1 MNRIAIILAVIV
13 LAVRMTAAAEE
24 PTSLVAMTYYRT
36 FSHSHPVLK
45 RIKPGES
52 VATKT
57 IDSAGLDEKG
67 EKRSEPFNPLTGPF
81 FVEGAE
87 PGDALVVHL
96 KKVRLNRDWG
106 WSAYRLGLFS
116 LTPEMVEHVYPNDIH
131 PDLVVKGR
139 ATLVPW
145 DIDRKANTVRL
156 RTPKSRVHPLEFPA
170 KPMLGCIGVAPAGD
184 FAPTSGP
191 SGSYGGNLDYNK
203 IGEGATV
210 YLPLYHPG
218 GLLFVGDGHALQADG
233 EPTGT
238 GIETSMDVEF
248 VVELKKGAKLTG
260 PRVETANEIISI
272 GSQPEFASALDNGLK
287 TATSDMVGWLV
298 SDFGM
303 EPWAAH
309 LLIGYQGR
317 YDVVTVAGSMA
328 LCLSKD
334 RLPKAAEPAAKA
346 AAAEHPQGGLGS
358 IASKTK
364 TLRKIDGFL
373 PLYYDEPEGKLWME
387 ISRFDNEFL
396 YQIALSTGLGSNAVG
411 LDRGQLG
418 DSRLVM
424 FHKAGSKVLLV
435 EANYKY
441 RAVTDR
447 AAERRAVDE
456 SFAQSV
462 HWGFKVEA
470 EEAGKVLV
478 DATAFFL
485 RDAHGVAERLKQ
497 SKQGD
502 YHLDGARSALE
513 AGRIKGFPKNTEVEA
528 ILTFAADGETG
539 RLVAQTAPSSHA
551 VTIRQRHSL
560 VELPPLKSGFT
571 PRQADPRVG
580 IFTVDFYDFATPFT
594 EPVERQFIARH
605 RLIKKDPKA
614 DVSEPVAPIV
624 YYVDPGAPEP
634 VRSAL
639 VEGASWWATAFEAA
653 GFENAFKVELLPDD
667 ADPMDLRYNV
677 IQWVHRSTRGW
688 SYGSSVID
696 PRTGEIL
703 KGRVT
708 LDSLRA
714 RQDALIGTGLS
725 SGEPP
730 RGACTAGSGPGAEHL
745 AGFDPAAEPGAMV
758 LARIRQLSAHEVGH
772 TLGLAHNFAA
782 SACGRASVMDYPAP
796 LVKIRDE
803 KTLDLSDAYAKGVG
817 AYDLLAVRYAYSQF
831 PDGADEGRR
840 LREIVRK
847 GIADGLMF
855 LSDADARPAG
865 AAHPL
870 ANLWDNGDDPVA
882 SLRHEMKVREIGLDR
897 FGLDRLPA
905 GAPLSDL
912 EAKLLPLYLH
922 HRYQLQA
929 ALKTL
934 GGVRYS
940 YAVKDGDAVR
950 PSSVAP
956 VEPANR
962 QRDALAAVLETLDP
976 KVLVLPDRLLDLI
989 PPQAFNRPDGT
1000 AERFTGQTG
1009 LVFDPVAAAVT
1020 AADLTVSGLL
1030 NPQRAARLAES
1041 HARDPKAPSFGDVLT
1056 ALVWRTWDFPPVA
1069 GRAGAVE
1076 RGVQWLVVTRLI
1088 ALASDEAADPSVRSA
1103 AAHALGTLAHQIEA
1117 RTARDAGNVA
1127 LEDAHAWA
1135 VALEIRR
1142 FLNRPDPARPR
1153 AEPSPSPPGDP
1164 IGDR

>member
-1 MNRIAIILAVIV
+1 MR
-13 LAVRMTAAAEE
+13 
-24 PTSLVAMTYYRT
+24 
-36 FSHSHPVLK
+36 
-45 RIKPGES
+45 
-52 VATKT
+52 
-57 IDSAGLDEKG
+57 
-67 EKRSEPFNPLTGPF
+67 
-81 FVEGAE
+81 
-87 PGDALVVHL
+87 L

-116 LTPEMVEHVYPNDIH
+116 LTPEVVEHIYPNDIH
-131 PDLVVKGR
+131 PDLVIKGR

-156 RTPKSRVHPLEFPA
+156 RTPKSQVHPLEFPA

-191 SGSYGGNLDYNK
+191 SGPYGGNLDYNK

-210 YLPLYHPG
+210 YLPVYHPG

-260 PRVETANEIISI
+260 PRVETADEIISI

-287 TATSDMVGWLV
+287 TATSDMATWLAN
-298 SDFGM
+298 DYGM

-309 LLIGYQGR
+309 LLIGYQGH

-328 LCLSKD
+328 LCLRKD
-334 RLPKAAEPAAKA
+334 RLPKKVDAPATRA
-346 AAAEHPQGGLGS
+346 AATDRTVDALGP
-358 IASKTK
+358 IASRTK
-364 TLRKIDGFL
+364 GLRKIDGFI
-373 PLYYDEPEGKLWME
+373 PLYWDEAQGKLWME
-387 ISRFDNEFL
+387 VSRFDEEFL
-396 YQIALSTGLGSNAVG
+396 YQIALASGLGSNPVG

-418 DSRLVM
+418 DSRVVM
-424 FHKAGSKVLLV
+424 FRRVGPKVLLV
-435 EANYKY
+435 EPNYKY

-470 EEAGKVLV
+470 EEGGRVLV

-485 RDAHGVAERLKQ
+485 RDAHGVTERLKQ
-497 SKQGD
+497 AKQGT
-502 YHLDGARSALE
+502 YRLDDGRSAPE
-513 AGRIKGFPKNTEVEA
+513 IGRTKGFPKNTEVEA
-528 ILTFAADGETG
+528 LLTFTADGETG
-539 RLVAQTAPSSHA
+539 RLVAATAPSPKA
-551 VTIRQRHSL
+551 LTVRERHSL
-560 VELPPLKSGFT
+560 VELPELKSGFT

-580 IFTVDFYDFATPFT
+580 VFTVDFYDFATPFT

-605 RLIKKDPKA
+605 RLAKKDPKA
-614 DVSEPVAPIV
+614 EVSEPVAPIV

-639 VEGASWWATAFEAA
+639 VEGASWWARAFEAA
-653 GFENAFKVELLPDD
+653 GFKDAFKVEVLPDD

-714 RQDALIGTGLS
+714 RQDALIGTGLVA
-725 SGEPP
+725 GEPP
-730 RGACTAGSGPGAEHL
+730 RGACAAGSGPGAEHL
-745 AGFDPAAEPGAMV
+745 AGLDPTAEPAAMV

-831 PDGADEGRR
+831 PDGADEAKA
-840 LREIVRK
+840 LREIIRQ
-847 GIADGLMF
+847 GISDGLLF

-882 SLRHEMKVREIGLDR
+882 SLRHEMKVRAIGLAQ
-897 FGLDRLPA
+897 FGLDRLPD

-912 EAKLLPLYLH
+912 EARLLPLYLH

-929 ALKTL
+929 AVKTL
-934 GGVRYS
+934 GGVRYT

-950 PSSVAP
+950 PSSIATF
-956 VEPANR
+956 EPAGR
-962 QRDALAAVLETLDP
+962 QHEALLEVLEALDP
-976 KVLVLPDRLLDLI
+976 KALVLSDRLLDLI
-989 PPQAFNRPDGT
+989 PPQAFNRPGGT
-1000 AERFTGQTG
+1000 AERFTGKTG
-1009 LVFDPVAAAVT
+1009 VVFDPVAAAVT
-1020 AADLTVSGLL
+1020 AADLAVSGLL
-1030 NPQRAARLAES
+1030 NPQRAARLIAS
-1041 HARDPKAPSFGDVLT
+1041 HARDSKAPGFDDVVALLVARTLYGD
-1056 ALVWRTWDFPPVA
+1056 PVE
-1069 GRAGAVE
+1069 GRSEAVA
-1076 RGVQWLVVTRLI
+1076 RAVQWLVVTRLI
-1088 ALASDEAADPSVRSA
+1088 GLASDESADPRVRAVAS
-1103 AAHALGTLAHQIEA
+1103 HALWSLADRIEK
-1117 RTARDAGNVA
+1117 GGEPF
-1127 LEDAHAWA
+1127 LWA
-1135 VALEIRR
+1135 VAQEVRR
-1142 FLNRPDPARPR
+1142 FLNRPDATHRR
-1153 AEPSPSPPGDP
+1153 AEPPPSPPGDP
-1164 IGDR
+1164 IGDEG